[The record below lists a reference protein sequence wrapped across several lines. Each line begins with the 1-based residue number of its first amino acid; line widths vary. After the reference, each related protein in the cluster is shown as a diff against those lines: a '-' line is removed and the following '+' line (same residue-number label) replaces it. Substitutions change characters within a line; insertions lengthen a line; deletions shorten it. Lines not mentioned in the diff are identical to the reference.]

1 MITIYNMKFKCINCV
16 NQYKYLTLYSYN
28 LITFLYTI
36 LVILN
41 ETEYCDMHNCV
52 CNMVWSYISKYLAIS
67 RNNTRAR
74 SKFILYMRTIK
85 SIRSDIL
92 WYERFFFDSYI
103 LKSSL
108 CFCHLVGCIYFNCTN
123 DTQECIHSS
132 VYVISRGYMNPPLW
146 HRACVHKLQGRSGSA
161 VYILASVNNQQ
172 SAVAAAMA
180 AVTNCTCTHT
190 N

>member
-1 MITIYNMKFKCINCV
+1 MYELYTKYIIFVIIIYSMKFKCINCV
-16 NQYKYLTLYSYN
+16 NEYKYLTLYSHSFSS
-28 LITFLYTI
+28 ITFLYKI

-41 ETEYCDMHNCV
+41 ETEYCDVHNCV
-52 CNMVWSYISKYLAIS
+52 CNMVRSYISKYLAIS

-108 CFCHLVGCIYFNCTN
+108 CFCHLVWLAASTLIART
-123 DTQECIHSS
+123 IH
-132 VYVISRGYMNPPLW
+132 RN
-146 HRACVHKLQGRSGSA
+146 A
-161 VYILASVNNQQ
+161 YIRPY
-172 SAVAAAMA
+172 
-180 AVTNCTCTHT
+180 T
-190 N
+190 